1 MRKFSN
7 LNVNNVKSAV
17 NKNVWVLLNV
27 VQKLTKMV
35 WYSSVLVILSYI

>member
-17 NKNVWVLLNV
+17 NKNVCVLLNV

-35 WYSSVLVILSYI
+35 RYSSVLVILSYI